1 MLFYIIFNSLF
12 FSTFLK
18 SIYFS
23 PDVRKSYQ
31 EILRNLP
38 NYQEIG
44 FYQTIKSIWLGFFNG
59 FLEKLDL
66 NIKTPVILGL
76 LKKTGDSL
84 EKDELKK
91 YRKKYESEILSNLL
105 QKTFENLMKTLGFF
119 ESLIQES
126 RNIPEFHEEI
136 NLEKELNEAF
146 RSKIK
151 KEFIGIREEILK
163 KEEEKGQIGC
173 LRNFMVIVGF
183 LKKLEDRVQECEG
196 IKNNW
201 KKEIFGEVQREI
213 QEIHV
218 VLERKIQEY
227 LDSEDDFVEN
237 GLNLARFPQKIDF
250 FFKKINRIICE
261 IEKEQKCPLFDSEFY
276 MKINAKVLSTFN
288 QNSEEIKDFF
298 IKYFALENSEN
309 FAYKEELP
317 EPSFAKYSKFL
328 RRNVQEMMLQKKGGF
343 SLKNLAKTSQNY
355 NFPLIDQS
363 INNETLNL
371 TLIPMFKAIKLSSN
385 PQKKGNQIQQSQ
397 SIVSSIT
404 NKDEDYLSRVMEGV
418 QIYL

>member
-1 MLFYIIFNSLF
+1 M
-12 FSTFLK
+12 
-18 SIYFS
+18 
-23 PDVRKSYQ
+23 
-31 EILRNLP
+31 
-38 NYQEIG
+38 
-44 FYQTIKSIWLGFFNG
+44 
-59 FLEKLDL
+59 
-66 NIKTPVILGL
+66 
-76 LKKTGDSL
+76 

-91 YRKKYESEILSNLL
+91 YRKKSESEILSNLM
-105 QKTFENLMKTLGFF
+105 QTAFENLMKTLGFF
-119 ESLIQES
+119 ENLIQES

-136 NLEKELNEAF
+136 NLERELNQAF
-146 RSKIK
+146 SCKIK

-183 LKKLEDRVQECEG
+183 LKKLEDRVQEFEG

-201 KKEIFGEVQREI
+201 KKEIFSEVQREI

-227 LDSEDDFVEN
+227 LDSEDNFVEN
-237 GLNLARFPQKIDF
+237 GLNLAKFPQKIDF
-250 FFKKINRIICE
+250 FFKKINRIISE
-261 IEKEQKCPLFDSEFY
+261 IEKEQNSQLFDSEFY

-288 QNSEEIKDFF
+288 QNSEDMKELFV
-298 IKYFALENSEN
+298 KYFALENDEN

-317 EPSFAKYSKFL
+317 EPSFTKYSKFL
-328 RRNVQEMMLQKKGGF
+328 RKNVQEMMLQKKGGF
-343 SLKNLAKTSQNY
+343 SLKNLGKTSQNP
-355 NFPLIDQS
+355 NFPLIDQN

-371 TLIPMFKAIKLSSN
+371 TLIPMFKPIKLSSN

-397 SIVSSIT
+397 SIVSSIA